1 MAQPYD
7 YRGQQ
12 DYYDQQAHQG
22 QQAYRGYGQ
31 NYGVTSPRRRTAM
44 ASLTQAMRM
53 PMGVL
58 PTMVIPTAPE
68 PTGTLI
74 TTIVIRA
81 GRAGEIATMSP
92 RAHDMIGITRP

>member
-1 MAQPYD
+1 
-7 YRGQQ
+7 
-12 DYYDQQAHQG
+12 
-22 QQAYRGYGQ
+22 
-31 NYGVTSPRRRTAM
+31 
-44 ASLTQAMRM
+44 M